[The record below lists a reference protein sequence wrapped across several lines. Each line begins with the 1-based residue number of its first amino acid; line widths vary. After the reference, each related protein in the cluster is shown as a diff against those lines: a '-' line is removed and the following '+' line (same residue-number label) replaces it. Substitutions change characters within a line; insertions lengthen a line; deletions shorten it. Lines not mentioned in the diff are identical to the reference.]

1 MNKTFK
7 ENDIVH
13 IFKAEKGEKSK
24 LKRKDAKLYAILYF
38 LLSFLFFI
46 SCAALIIFIIPSLIC
61 LFMGYQYYK
70 LSEAPAINT
79 DNGKQQT
86 NYNSNVNNKY
96 AHGVDTL
103 KMSKTTVNDIH
114 EEERQIEKT
123 YEFKVVGVTFKTGRE
138 SRQAALRKIHFHDEP
153 FEKIHVKLEK
163 YDFEGETAIGV
174 FVNDFQVGNIARNE
188 IDNVLELISDNYSI
202 DYSVYGGRE
211 KNWGMV
217 IKISKKI

>member
-70 LSEAPAINT
+70 LCAIFAHT
-79 DNGKQQT
+79 AADGKK
-86 NYNSNVNNKY
+86 YMSNFDKATQKY
-96 AHGVDTL
+96 L
-103 KMSKTTVNDIH
+103 K
-114 EEERQIEKT
+114 
-123 YEFKVVGVTFKTGRE
+123 
-138 SRQAALRKIHFHDEP
+138 
-153 FEKIHVKLEK
+153 
-163 YDFEGETAIGV
+163 
-174 FVNDFQVGNIARNE
+174 
-188 IDNVLELISDNYSI
+188 
-202 DYSVYGGRE
+202 
-211 KNWGMV
+211 
-217 IKISKKI
+217 